1 MCTGAARIFSQRIE
15 KTLSG
20 LFTVSQHIIFTK
32 VSNLLNLISVKKNLR
47 SCDCQGG
54 GGQWQR
60 ILLAPSRKDR
70 ARHTHTQGVTYGGY
84 PPRSLLIKKIT
95 KESILLITAYVLLC
109 NILFK
114 NSSSLLSVH
123 NFREGSVFTESEPR
137 PIQSSSHN
145 VCLFVYLFV
154 CLFQLINCDYA
165 KTVWVLVYHREIN
178 VDRDLLKFQNFKRHQ
193 KFNYCFK
200 CYSTF
205 NDIEWVLTNFII

>member
-32 VSNLLNLISVKKNLR
+32 VSNLLNLISVKKILDLAIVR
-47 SCDCQGG
+47 GVGG
-54 GGQWQR
+54 SDKEFYWH
-60 ILLAPSRKDR
+60 LAERTEPG
-70 ARHTHTQGVTYGGY
+70 THIHKEWLMEATHQEACW
-84 PPRSLLIKKIT
+84 SKKIT

-154 CLFQLINCDYA
+154 CLFQLINCD
-165 KTVWVLVYHREIN
+165 
-178 VDRDLLKFQNFKRHQ
+178 
-193 KFNYCFK
+193 
-200 CYSTF
+200 
-205 NDIEWVLTNFII
+205 